1 MVRIGQGR
9 DVLDLESIGIGIGI
23 VGTGTVGTGID
34 DGTVGSLSVVDGIE
48 SSDTCTPP

>member
-9 DVLDLESIGIGIGI
+9 DVLDLESIGIGI
-23 VGTGTVGTGID
+23 VGTGAVGN
-34 DGTVGSLSVVDGIE
+34 GTVRSLSVVDGIE

>member
-1 MVRIGQGR
+1 MFRIGQGR

-23 VGTGTVGTGID
+23 VGTGPVGTGIE
-34 DGTVGSLSVVDGIE
+34 GTVRSLSVVDGIE